1 MQVTLT
7 CDNGKIIDLTSDILD
22 QMEGKVTRQEVLDRI
37 EFYKETNK

>member
-7 CDNGKIIDLTSDILD
+7 CGNGKIIDLSSDILD
-22 QMEGKVTRQEVLDRI
+22 QMEGKITRKDVLNRI